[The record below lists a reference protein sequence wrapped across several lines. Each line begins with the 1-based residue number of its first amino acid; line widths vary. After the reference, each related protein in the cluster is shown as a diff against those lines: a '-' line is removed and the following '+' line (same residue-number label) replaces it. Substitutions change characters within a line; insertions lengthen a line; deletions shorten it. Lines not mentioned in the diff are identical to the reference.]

1 MLKTAAFVTVLAAL
15 ALASASVPGA
25 PDPEFEAGG
34 AAPGFFEE
42 NLAIVVNKT
51 NPVDDL
57 SSAELR
63 RIFLAERRAWP
74 GGRKI
79 TIAMRE
85 PGETERETLLRL
97 ICRMSDADFNKHF
110 IQLSFTGE
118 AQVSPKV
125 LASTGGMLRF
135 VFNVPGAIGY
145 VRTAELDGSVKA
157 VKVDGHGPGEA
168 LYRLKLPLR

>member
-1 MLKTAAFVTVLAAL
+1 
-15 ALASASVPGA
+15 
-25 PDPEFEAGG
+25 
-34 AAPGFFEE
+34 
-42 NLAIVVNKT
+42 
-51 NPVDDL
+51 
-57 SSAELR
+57 
-63 RIFLAERRAWP
+63 
-74 GGRKI
+74 
-79 TIAMRE
+79 MRE

-110 IQLSFTGE
+110 MQLSFTGE